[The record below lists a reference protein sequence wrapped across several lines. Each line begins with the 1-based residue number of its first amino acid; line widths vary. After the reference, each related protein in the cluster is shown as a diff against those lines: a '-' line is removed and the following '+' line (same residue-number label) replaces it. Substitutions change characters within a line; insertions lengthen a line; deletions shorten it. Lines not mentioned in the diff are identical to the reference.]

1 MKEILSNSAK
11 IRKFI
16 DLLIEKTDKNEL
28 IWRTMSFDDYS
39 KLVEDINA
47 ERVTARNNYNYYY
60 HIQSAINMTESLSNA
75 ISKAQYD
82 MRVYY
87 TELKGT
93 KVFLIEEV
101 NYNSA
106 LPQSTF
112 NLTIINVSDKEHR
125 FKYTLEF
132 ANKKEKQ
139 ELLGKLAS
147 YVIPLYDVIDDK
159 SMAMDFIDSL
169 IE

>member
-47 ERVTARNNYNYYY
+47 ERVTARNDFNY
-60 HIQSAINMTESLSNA
+60 HIQSANQMKEILPNA
-75 ISKAQYD
+75 IAKAQYD
-82 MRVYY
+82 VRVYY
-87 TELKGT
+87 TEIKGT

-112 NLTIINVSDKEHR
+112 NLTIINVSDKDHR

-139 ELLGKLAS
+139 ERLSKLAS
-147 YVIPLYDVIDDK
+147 YVIPLYEVIDDK